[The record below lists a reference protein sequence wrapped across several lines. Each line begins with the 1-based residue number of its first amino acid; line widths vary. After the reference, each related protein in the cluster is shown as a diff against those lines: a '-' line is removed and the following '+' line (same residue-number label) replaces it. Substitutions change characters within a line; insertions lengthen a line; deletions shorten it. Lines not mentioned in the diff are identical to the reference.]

1 MANAVYCI
9 AKTRTQAERIVTGLQ
24 QAGIPL
30 SEVSVL
36 FPDQSGTSDFAHENR
51 TKAPEGATAGAATG
65 GAIGGVLG
73 LLAGIGALAI
83 PGLGPFIAA
92 GPIMATLSGA
102 GIGGAVGGL
111 TGGLIG
117 MGVPEVEAKHYE
129 GKIRQGNILISVHV
143 EDNDLR
149 DEAKEVMEECGAE
162 DVRTW
167 STAKPPKGDR
177 ELAGTR

>member
-73 LLAGIGALAI
+73 LLAGARSRSRVS
-83 PGLGPFIAA
+83 GLSSRRDPSWRRCRAPASAA
-92 GPIMATLSGA
+92 RS
-102 GIGGAVGGL
+102 AV
-111 TGGLIG
+111 
-117 MGVPEVEAKHYE
+117 
-129 GKIRQGNILISVHV
+129 
-143 EDNDLR
+143 
-149 DEAKEVMEECGAE
+149 
-162 DVRTW
+162 
-167 STAKPPKGDR
+167 
-177 ELAGTR
+177 